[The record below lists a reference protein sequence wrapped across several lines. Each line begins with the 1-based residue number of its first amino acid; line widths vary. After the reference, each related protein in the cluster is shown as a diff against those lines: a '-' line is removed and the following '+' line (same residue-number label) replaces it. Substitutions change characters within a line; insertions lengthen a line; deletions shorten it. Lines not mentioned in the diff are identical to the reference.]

1 MAVHNDTRQQ
11 ILEIAEE
18 LLQKRGFNAFSYQD
32 IANELGIRKASL
44 HYHYASKADLGLAL
58 AERHANRAL
67 GFLQGID
74 EMHLSPWQQLDE
86 FFKPFVD
93 LAKTCQLMCP
103 GGIMAA
109 EFETLPKPMQNRMC
123 EYFTIIHTWLTRV
136 LTQGR
141 ASGQLYFGAEPA
153 IKAYAIIATLEGAI
167 LIAKTRQNA
176 DFIDPIVQDIKVSL
190 GG

>member
-1 MAVHNDTRQQ
+1 MSSQSDTRRH
-11 ILEIAEE
+11 ILEIAED

-44 HYHYASKADLGLAL
+44 HYHYPSKADLGLAL

-67 GFLQGID
+67 SILQGID
-74 EMHLSPWQQLDE
+74 EMNLPVWQQLDE
-86 FFKPFVD
+86 FFKPFIE
-93 LAKTCQLMCP
+93 LAKSCQLMCP

-109 EFETLPKPMQNRMC
+109 EFETLPQAMQNRMC
-123 EYFTIIHTWLTRV
+123 EYFTIIHIWLTRV

-141 ASGQLYFGAEPA
+141 ATGQLYFGAEPS
-153 IKAYAIIATLEGAI
+153 IKADAIIATLEGAI

-176 DFIDPIVQDIKVSL
+176 DFIDPIIQDIKVSL